1 MAPTG
6 ADLWAEIK
14 RENALIKQDMND
26 IEGIETYGA
35 GRAVHRLEPVSLT
48 EKIKRMNDRRVRV
61 DMLQNKLRENRRL
74 WHWDLD

>member
-61 DMLQNKLRENRRL
+61 DTLKKQLRENRRL
-74 WHWDLD
+74 CHWAFD